1 MSSWNSSARCSTL
14 NHAQYYYRTTQKL
27 YLTPVQ
33 TRWSILILKFLKY
46 TLALQGNHLVS
57 AAITNSVARHISGRE
72 NPGLSMTRQAAC
84 NLPFSLPYDLDP
96 WSLTPD
102 YIDVYL
108 KMVLNCVEGWLQQT
122 VDSSNTLYLLHDRK
136 KPAKNKSP
144 RRVTPTLRHYLKV
157 KIKEYRNT
165 LIWTLLLS
173 HACDRNTAETSAS

>member
-1 MSSWNSSARCSTL
+1 ML
-14 NHAQYYYRTTQKL
+14 NATTAAHKL
-27 YLTPVQ
+27 ELTPVQ
-33 TRWSILILKFLKY
+33 TRQSILVLKFLKCA
-46 TLALQGNHLVS
+46 LALQGNHLVRC
-57 AAITNSVARHISGRE
+57 AGPTFRHLLVSGRK